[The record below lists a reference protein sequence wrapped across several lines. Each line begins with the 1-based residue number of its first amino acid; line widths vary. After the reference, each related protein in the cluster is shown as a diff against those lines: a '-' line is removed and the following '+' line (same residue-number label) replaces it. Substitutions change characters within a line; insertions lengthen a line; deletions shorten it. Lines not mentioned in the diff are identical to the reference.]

1 MPSKARLS
9 PLAGGQGN
17 YRGAAEKDGPSAGWR
32 MEHGWDGARGRTEQ
46 AYRNGTG
53 REKERKRKGSGGG
66 GRPTVKA
73 RRKGGGSLRS
83 RKEGPPSVCG
93 VSCAFACRRPPL
105 LGKTSKEGRSVGR
118 GELKGASPF
127 PQKLFDPTS
136 ERSWRRTHRPR
147 RRGLRSPSWRGCSSN
162 ATR

>member
-32 MEHGWDGARGRTEQ
+32 MEHRWDGARGRTEQ

-66 GRPTVKA
+66 GGRPTVKA
-73 RRKGGGSLRS
+73 RRKGREGGGSLRS
-83 RKEGPPSVCG
+83 RKEGPPSVC
-93 VSCAFACRRPPL
+93 VVCPAL
-105 LGKTSKEGRSVGR
+105 LPAVVLRFWGK
-118 GELKGASPF
+118 
-127 PQKLFDPTS
+127 
-136 ERSWRRTHRPR
+136 R
-147 RRGLRSPSWRGCSSN
+147 RRKDAASDAVN
-162 ATR
+162 